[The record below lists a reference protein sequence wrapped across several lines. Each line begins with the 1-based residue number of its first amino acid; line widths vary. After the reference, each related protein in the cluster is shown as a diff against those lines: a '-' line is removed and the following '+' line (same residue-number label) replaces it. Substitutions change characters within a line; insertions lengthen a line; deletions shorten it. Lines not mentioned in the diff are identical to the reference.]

1 MQFGVAAKPEVQARW
16 QENRIKDDPKL
27 PPWSTLAA
35 GQAMKLGLDADS
47 AIYYIGQPFA
57 LRSGTPAPPS
67 SSRMSGS
74 TRNGLGM
81 TVQLMAMKAPVES
94 KQRPRP
100 VISLGCWRAAR

>member
-57 LRSGTPAPPS
+57 LRSLALLHRHPLLACPDQRG
-67 SSRMSGS
+67 M
-74 TRNGLGM
+74 GL
-81 TVQLMAMKAPVES
+81 E
-94 KQRPRP
+94 
-100 VISLGCWRAAR
+100 